1 MPNNRSMDTE
11 NGAIKLVIYPT
22 LIKAL
27 NTDINAFFEI
37 RTTVIND
44 RRGSVSLD
52 QYRNSA
58 LTANDRLRIFIIK
71 DQDSYIEVLLPPSV
85 ESRLL
90 DYFRQ
95 GPPSN
100 PFDCNGFV
108 HYINEVPF
116 KFCSFDFN
124 RWKLLPFSGD
134 HSVKPGQAILIG
146 DSVPGTVKNGMP
158 VFKSSNHLAIYLS
171 DTLYLSKFGTTEGL
185 IVADLAS
192 MQRGFG
198 GDAVW
203 ALEKIG

>member
-1 MPNNRSMDTE
+1 MPNNKSMDTE
-11 NGAIKLVIYPT
+11 NSAINLVIYPT

-27 NTDINAFFEI
+27 NTDISAFFEI
-37 RTTVIND
+37 RATVVKD

-58 LTANDRLRIFIIK
+58 LTAYDRLRIFIIK
-71 DQDSYIEVLLPPSV
+71 DQKKYLEVLLPSSV

-90 DYFRQ
+90 EYFRQ

-108 HYINEVPF
+108 HFIYEVPF

-124 RWKLLPFSGD
+124 RWRLLPFSGE

-146 DSVPGTVKNGMP
+146 DSVPGTAKNGMSA
-158 VFKSSNHLAIYLS
+158 FKSSNHLAIYLS
-171 DTLYLSKFGTTEGL
+171 DTLFLSKFGTTEGL